1 MATVASTPTPFR
13 NQLAPSRSFTEQEII
28 ARSRQGVL
36 RSEADRVAQ
45 LVGLADKEVAAA
57 LGLSASYLHRQKN
70 DQRISQD
77 ASERLLLLENL
88 LYHALDTFD
97 QRTATVLGWLRT
109 PLRELDNQTPL
120 QTLDTVTG
128 YTLVDRVLG
137 RIDHGIFG

>member
-1 MATVASTPTPFR
+1 MATALPTSHQSRFVSTR
-13 NQLAPSRSFTEQEII
+13 LLTEQEII
-28 ARSRQGVL
+28 TRSRQGVL
-36 RSEADRVAQ
+36 RVEADRVAK
-45 LVGLADKEVAAA
+45 LVGLTDKEVAMA
-57 LGLSASYLHRQKN
+57 LGISASYLHRLKV

-88 LYHALDTFD
+88 LQHALDTFEG
-97 QRTATVLGWLRT
+97 RTTTIVGWLRS
-109 PLRELDNQTPL
+109 PLRELDFQTPL

>member
-1 MATVASTPTPFR
+1 MA
-13 NQLAPSRSFTEQEII
+13 LALPLIAPNPSLLPRLLTEQEII

-36 RSEADRVAQ
+36 RAEADRVAA
-45 LVGLADKEVAAA
+45 LVGLTDKEVAAA
-57 LGLSASYLHRQKN
+57 LGLSASYLHRLKI

-88 LYHALDTFD
+88 LLHALDTFEE
-97 QRTATVLGWLRT
+97 QSQTALGWLRS
-109 PLRELDNQTPL
+109 PLRELDYQTPL
-120 QTLDTVTG
+120 QALDTVTG

>member
-1 MATVASTPTPFR
+1 MALASSFSV
-13 NQLAPSRSFTEQEII
+13 PSSRPPALLSAEEII

-36 RSEADRVAQ
+36 RRDADRVAS
-45 LVGLADKEVAAA
+45 LVGITDKELAVA
-57 LGLSASYLHRQKN
+57 LGLSASYLHRLKE

-88 LYHALDTFD
+88 LRHALDTFEE
-97 QRTATVLGWLRT
+97 RAPTVLNWLRS
-109 PLRELDNQTPL
+109 PLRELNGQAPL
-120 QTLDTVTG
+120 QALDTVTG